1 MLMLVGGADRIVDP
15 EGSRIFFESA
25 PEDLREMVWFDT
37 GYHEIF
43 NEAEPL
49 RGEVFAALTG
59 WLRQRLELR
68 QSTDGGSTPSR
79 AMISGIPAVTAG
91 V

>member
-1 MLMLVGGADRIVDP
+1 MPQALADAPRLEAPMLMLVGGADRIVDP

-59 WLRQRLELR
+59 WLRQRLE
-68 QSTDGGSTPSR
+68 TP
-79 AMISGIPAVTAG
+79 AKH
-91 V
+91 